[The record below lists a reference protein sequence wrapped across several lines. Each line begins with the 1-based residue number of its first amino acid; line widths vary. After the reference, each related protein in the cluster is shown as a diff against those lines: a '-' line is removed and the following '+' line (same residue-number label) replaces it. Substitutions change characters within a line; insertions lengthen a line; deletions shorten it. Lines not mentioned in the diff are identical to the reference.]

1 MMGTD
6 VLRSGS
12 GKTTLLNILAHR
24 AAVPKATVRQDL
36 YINGTPT
43 DLTTFRKLSCY
54 VEQED
59 ALVGSL
65 TVRET
70 LYFAA
75 QLALPR
81 SASPLSLP
89 ISNLAHASQLR
100 HKIRTQVPHRRPA
113 IFLRSAKPSRYAY
126 WDADPER
133 CVGRSEEEGECGEST
148 YYESEDL
155 IPG

>member
-1 MMGTD
+1 MGTD

-43 DLTTFRKLSCY
+43 DLTSFRKLSCY

-81 SASPLSLP
+81 YLHP
-89 ISNLAHASQLR
+89 INIPIPTLTHASQL
-100 HKIRTQVPHRRPA
+100 HLQIRTQDPHRRPA
-113 IFLRSAKPSRYAY
+113 VFFWSAEPGRYAH
-126 WDADPER
+126 WDANTQGHL
-133 CVGRSEEEGECGEST
+133 GRSEEEGECGEST
-148 YYESEDL
+148 YYESEDFV
-155 IPG
+155 PG